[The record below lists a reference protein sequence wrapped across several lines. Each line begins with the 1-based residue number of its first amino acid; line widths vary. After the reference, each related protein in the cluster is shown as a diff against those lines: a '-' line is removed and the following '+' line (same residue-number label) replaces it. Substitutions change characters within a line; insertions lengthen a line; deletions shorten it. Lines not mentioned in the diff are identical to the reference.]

1 MWFRAAS
8 WTDRLSVFNRRV
20 YRGSRS
26 VGTPSPARWWSPCSW
41 ACAGAVRTSTGA
53 AWRARLQTDQLIIR
67 NRYKTNGTCPG
78 GQNINDMQP
87 VKRVGQHPRQPDHLF
102 VVIERGA
109 LLGPH
114 EYQPLLLELGLVQV
128 LRNQNFLV
136 NVVARR
142 FLEKLRR
149 LVTDPWKYVM
159 VQTDYGGCLVIRARQ
174 RPQVLRSHFGCGS
187 ALLTG
192 IWRGGVMIF
201 RKFWQLSIGFV

>member
-1 MWFRAAS
+1 
-8 WTDRLSVFNRRV
+8 
-20 YRGSRS
+20 
-26 VGTPSPARWWSPCSW
+26 
-41 ACAGAVRTSTGA
+41 
-53 AWRARLQTDQLIIR
+53 
-67 NRYKTNGTCPG
+67 
-78 GQNINDMQP
+78 MQP

-149 LVTDPWKYVM
+149 LVTDP
-159 VQTDYGGCLVIRARQ
+159 
-174 RPQVLRSHFGCGS
+174 
-187 ALLTG
+187 
-192 IWRGGVMIF
+192 
-201 RKFWQLSIGFV
+201 